1 MVDRFVDRIAEL
13 SGRTTR
19 TLKQVAEQLY
29 EVGLASQGR
38 LIARIAEEHAKVVLD
53 CMIETQPIDIA
64 RLGYAKRIKHMVRDL
79 ENLAS
84 DLELA
89 KKNFQPVLASIVR
102 LKKALDQFPEEED

>member
-1 MVDRFVDRIAEL
+1 MVEQFVDRVAEL

-29 EVGLASQGR
+29 EAGLDPQGR
-38 LIARIAEEHAKVVLD
+38 LVARIAEEHAKVALD
-53 CMIETQPIDIA
+53 CLVETQPIDVG
-64 RLGYAKRIKHMVRDL
+64 RLNYKKRIKVLIRDL

-89 KKNFQPVLASIVR
+89 KKDFQPVLASIVR
-102 LKKALDQFPEEED
+102 LKKTLEQFPDED